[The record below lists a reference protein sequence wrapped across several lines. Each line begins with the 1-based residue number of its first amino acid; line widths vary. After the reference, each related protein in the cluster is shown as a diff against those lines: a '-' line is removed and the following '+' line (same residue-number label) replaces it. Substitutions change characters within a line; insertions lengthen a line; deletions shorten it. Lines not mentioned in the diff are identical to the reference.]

1 MGYVSQ
7 IEVKLQKKKLLGP
20 ITCLHLKC
28 RFAFKYTCPFNNRM
42 ILLKVKH
49 PFCQISALVVTLPSS
64 GESGW
69 GLKDT
74 RKQVTRH

>member
-1 MGYVSQ
+1 
-7 IEVKLQKKKLLGP
+7 
-20 ITCLHLKC
+20 
-28 RFAFKYTCPFNNRM
+28 M

-74 RKQVTRH
+74 RKKVTRN